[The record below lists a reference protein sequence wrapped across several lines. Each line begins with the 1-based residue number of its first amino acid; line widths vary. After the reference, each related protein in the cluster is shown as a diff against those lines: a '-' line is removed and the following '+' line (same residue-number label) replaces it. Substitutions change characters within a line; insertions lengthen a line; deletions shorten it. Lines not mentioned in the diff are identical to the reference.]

1 MFLLQANSQA
11 DPTIGIA
18 YIIGLLIPLVIVSV
32 LSAWFI
38 KLGYKLLT
46 KKSVSFTKPFW
57 ISFFSIATT
66 FIVQAIIKNAS
77 STPNTQSSIVAVL
90 PAMVFF
96 LTCWVLNSQFIK
108 YSDDEESKNY
118 GLAFGVTVIQ
128 FACLM
133 VIGLVFVF
141 GLMNLMRR

>member
-1 MFLLQANSQA
+1 MFLLQAISQA

-46 KKSVSFTKPFW
+46 KKSVSFAKPFW
-57 ISFFSIATT
+57 ISFFSIAAT

-77 STPNTQSSIVAVL
+77 SNPNAQSSIITFL
-90 PAMVFF
+90 PALVFF
-96 LTCWVLNSQFIK
+96 LICWLLNSQLIN
-108 YSDDEESKNY
+108 YSDDEDSKNY

-128 FACLM
+128 SACLM

-141 GLMNLMRR
+141 GLMGLMRQ